1 MSQKHDCILRID
13 EQLTAHNTRIAQAI
27 DFSGENRELIQV
39 ATVKADA
46 SVRKKPVA
54 MFATFCPFCGAKLKG
69 GA

>member
-1 MSQKHDCILRID
+1 MSQKHDCIQQIN
-13 EQLTAHNTRIAQAI
+13 EQLAAHNTRIAQAI

-54 MFATFCPFCGAKLKG
+54 MFAEYCQFCGVKL
-69 GA
+69 